1 MNLNLFLNITS
12 VILAA
17 IGVYILA
24 WCGIASLVAT
34 FVSGLIVGLSGRFA
48 VSIEREKEGA

>member
-48 VSIEREKEGA
+48 VSIEREREGA